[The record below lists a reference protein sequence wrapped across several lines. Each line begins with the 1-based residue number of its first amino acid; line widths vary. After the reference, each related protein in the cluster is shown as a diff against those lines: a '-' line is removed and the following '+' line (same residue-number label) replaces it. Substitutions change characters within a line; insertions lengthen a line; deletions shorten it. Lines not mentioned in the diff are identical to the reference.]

1 MAQVQPSLAV
11 PLQSR
16 STPSQRSRAAGVISP
31 VQPPQAEPPGIAAQ
45 VCVPARHAPR
55 ASLPAGPV

>member
-31 VQPPQAEPPGIAAQ
+31 VQPPQAEPPPLTEIDGSEE
-45 VCVPARHAPR
+45 P
-55 ASLPAGPV
+55 